1 MNPATEQQLRAR
13 RRRWRQRPQR
23 QTRPQRPRPHDNRR
37 TLDSSRSMARHSLP
51 YPTVPA
57 SAPTSPA
64 VLRSKSNPPAT
75 PQRVT
80 HRSQHR
86 QLSSSPYT
94 PATVYSTPYTPLS
107 LRSFSSSTGSSLA
120 TPNSAASNRR
130 LSFSNISPENSF
142 RARNKKSVA
151 DATHNWRDRANENGI
166 RVTPGE
172 DSQFADDEG
181 QYIQPVHCSVDT
193 SADVRHM
200 TS

>member
-1 MNPATEQQLRAR
+1 
-13 RRRWRQRPQR
+13 
-23 QTRPQRPRPHDNRR
+23 
-37 TLDSSRSMARHSLP
+37 MARHSLS
-51 YPTVPA
+51 YPSVPA
-57 SAPTSPA
+57 SAPTSPS
-64 VLRSKSNPPAT
+64 LMRGKSNPPAT

-130 LSFSNISPENSF
+130 LSFSNVSPENSF
-142 RARNKKSVA
+142 RAKSRKSIA
-151 DATHNWRDRANENGI
+151 DTTHNWRTRANENGI
-166 RVTPGE
+166 RVTASE

-181 QYIQPVHCSVDT
+181 QYMRSFSQYLS
-193 SADVRHM
+193 
-200 TS
+200 